1 MTTLYLVVKYNEA
14 NVARYIGYVLLNG
27 AACKVMEASI
37 MEDVNAYMKMHGYT
51 EFKWRVPKQQLYQ
64 MIRVKEW

>member
-1 MTTLYLVVKYNEA
+1 
-14 NVARYIGYVLLNG
+14 
-27 AACKVMEASI
+27 
-37 MEDVNAYMKMHGYT
+37 MKMHGYT